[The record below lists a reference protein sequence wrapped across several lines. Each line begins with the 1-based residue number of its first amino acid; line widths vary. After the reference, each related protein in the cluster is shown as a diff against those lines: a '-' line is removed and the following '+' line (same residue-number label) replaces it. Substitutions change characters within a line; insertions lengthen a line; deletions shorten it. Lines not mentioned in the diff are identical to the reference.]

1 MEIALYILSGLLL
14 LTGIAGAM
22 LPVLP
27 GPPISFLAVLALHF
41 TERYE
46 FSTQFLI
53 IFGAV
58 AAFITVLDY
67 VIPIWGTKKFG
78 GSKAGVRG
86 STVGL
91 ILGVLFFPPLGIIIG
106 PFIGAVVAELV
117 FTSDDFQKALRS
129 GFGSLIG
136 FLLGTGLKLAYGLM
150 AVYYAVV
157 YW

>member
-27 GPPISFLAVLALHF
+27 GPPISFIAVLVLHF

-53 IFGAV
+53 IFGAI

-67 VIPIWGTKKFG
+67 VIPIWGTKRFG

-106 PFIGAVVAELV
+106 PFIGAVVAELI

-136 FLLGTGLKLAYGLM
+136 FLLGTGLKLAFGLM

-157 YW
+157 NW

>member
-78 GSKAGVRG
+78 GSKAGIRG

-106 PFIGAVVAELV
+106 PFIGAVVAELI
-117 FTSDDFQKALRS
+117 FTSDDFQRALRS